1 MGKELR
7 WRIILILVIIG
18 ACLYAI
24 IPPDQKIRRGL
35 DLKGG
40 VQIVLRVNTDDALR
54 LESETA
60 AERLRESIEKAGI
73 NGATITV
80 PTPTTIQ
87 VAGIPQAQDSVF
99 RQAAVEVEATFDRSS
114 GLNDSYTLTMKP
126 TYVRQMREDTVT
138 QAHQTIDRRINELG
152 VTEPT
157 IAVQGTNKDELMIQL
172 PGVTDVAR
180 AKEVIGRTGTLELDL
195 VEAGPMPTKEALLQ
209 ARGGQLPPTMK
220 ILPGVEGAPGEAP
233 SAVYYLVTKVPVVTG
248 RDLRNA
254 KPTIDE
260 NSQPAVS
267 FSLKADGARKFG
279 KATGEN
285 VGRQLAI
292 VLDNRIESAP
302 RIDSRITDEGR
313 ITGHFTQKEAQ
324 DLSLVLRSGALP
336 ASLTYLQEE
345 TVGATLGA
353 DSVRAGLIAS
363 LCSLLL
369 VVAFMLFYYRM
380 GGINSTVALVLNL
393 VILLG
398 AMSYIGATM
407 TLPGIAGFVLTMG
420 VGVDSNV
427 LIFERIK
434 EELAAGKGVRA
445 SLDAGFNRVF
455 VTLLDTHIAALISA
469 AFLFQFGTGPIRGFA
484 TTLTFGLISN
494 LFTATF
500 VSRTLFNIY
509 LSRQQQVATLSI

>member
-7 WRIILILVIIG
+7 WRIVLVLVIIAG
-18 ACLYAI
+18 CLYAI

-40 VQIVLRVNTDDALR
+40 VQLVLRVNTDDALK
-54 LESETA
+54 LESETS
-60 AERLRESIEKAGI
+60 AERLRENLDKAGLT
-73 NGATITV
+73 GATVTV
-80 PTPTTIQ
+80 TTPTTIQ
-87 VAGIPQAQDSVF
+87 VSGIPQPQDSVF
-99 RQAAVEVEATFDRSS
+99 RQAAVELEAAFDRAS
-114 GLNDSYTLTMKP
+114 GVNGSYTLTLKP
-126 TYVRQMREDTVT
+126 NYALRLREDTVT

-157 IAVQGTNKDELMIQL
+157 IAEQGANHDELMIQL
-172 PGVTDVAR
+172 PGVTDVAH
-180 AKEVIGRTGTLELDL
+180 AKEIISNTGTLELDM
-195 VEAGPMPTKEALLQ
+195 VEAGPLPAKESLLQ
-209 ARGGQLPPTMK
+209 AYNGQVPPNMK
-220 ILPGVEGAPGEAP
+220 VLPGTEAVPGEAP
-233 SAVYYLVTKVPVVTG
+233 STVYYLLDKVPVVTG

-254 KPTIDE
+254 KPSTDQ
-260 NSQPAVS
+260 NGLPAVS
-267 FSLKADGARKFG
+267 FSLKQDGARKFG
-279 KATGEN
+279 KATSEN
-285 VGRQLAI
+285 IGRYLAI
-292 VLDNRIESAP
+292 VLDNRVESAP
-302 RIDSRITDEGR
+302 RIDGRITDEGQ
-313 ITGHFTQKEAQ
+313 IYGHFTQKGAQ

-336 ASLTYLQEE
+336 ASLTYLVQE
-345 TVGATLGA
+345 TVGPTLGA
-353 DSVRAGLIAS
+353 DSVKAGLIAS

-369 VVAFMLFYYRM
+369 VVAFMLFYYKLA
-380 GGINSTVALVLNL
+380 GVNSTVALVFNL

-434 EELAAGKGVRA
+434 EELTAGKGVRA

-455 VTLLDTHIAALISA
+455 VTLLDTHISALISA

-509 LSRQQQVATLSI
+509 LSRRQVATLSI

>member
-7 WRIILILVIIG
+7 WRIILVLVIIG

-24 IPPDQKIRRGL
+24 IPPDKKIRRGL

-40 VQIVLRVNTDDALR
+40 VQIVMRVNTDDALN
-54 LESETA
+54 LETLMT
-60 AERLRESIEKAGI
+60 AERLNDSLAKVGLTSARAEAKS
-73 NGATITV
+73 
-80 PTPTTIQ
+80 PTTIE
-87 VAGIPQAQDSVF
+87 VTGVPPAQDSVL
-99 RQAAVEVEATFDRSS
+99 RQAAVEVESTFDRSS
-114 GLNDSYTLTMKP
+114 GPNGTYLFTMKP
-126 TYVRQMREDTVT
+126 NYVVNLRSDTVT

-157 IAVQGTNKDELMIQL
+157 IAEQGTNKDVLMIQL
-172 PGVTDVAR
+172 PGVTDIAH

-195 VEAGPMPTKEALLQ
+195 VESGPASQDALLQ
-209 ARGGQLPPTMK
+209 SHNGQIPPTMK
-220 ILPGVEGAPGEAP
+220 ILPGVDTTPGEAP
-233 SAVYYLVTKVPVVTG
+233 STVYYLVDKVPIITG

-254 KPTIDE
+254 KPTIDA
-260 NSQPAVS
+260 NGLPAVS
-267 FSLKADGARKFG
+267 FSLKVDGARKFR
-279 KATGEN
+279 KATSEN
-285 VGRQLAI
+285 INRLLAI

-302 RIDSRITDEGR
+302 KIESTISDEGQ

-336 ASLTYLQEE
+336 ASLVTLQED

-353 DSVRAGLIAS
+353 DSVKAGLIAA

-369 VVAFMLFYYRM
+369 VVAFMLFYYRLA
-380 GGINSTVALVLNL
+380 GVNSTVALVFNL
-393 VILLG
+393 IILLG

-434 EELAAGKGVRA
+434 EELAGGKGVRA
-445 SLDAGFNRVF
+445 SLDAGFSRVF
-455 VTLLDTHIAALISA
+455 ITLLDTHIAALISA

-509 LSRQQQVATLSI
+509 LTRRQVATLSI